1 MKKLKLNVFL
11 MIAISIGSLIIS
23 SCSKEKFISQEQ
35 NAKTTFIDV
44 TATNSTS
51 SKKGWWV
58 IADWD
63 WGRESRQCKS
73 GFGVCHWDWFPGWRL
88 VKTPLKDGQ
97 VRTPILYDDTLN
109 LHYVEFLLE
118 KDSYK
123 EEYLTIEKDLS
134 MDVTVEEETESIT
147 FSAGQYR
154 FDESLG
160 IYGGYRVN
168 AK

>member
-1 MKKLKLNVFL
+1 MKKLKLNAL
-11 MIAISIGSLIIS
+11 LIIAIATGSLIIY
-23 SCSKEKFISQEQ
+23 SCSKEQSDSKEQ

-97 VRTPILYDDTLN
+97 VRTPILFDETLK
-109 LHYVEFLLE
+109 LHYVEFLVE
-118 KDSYK
+118 EGSDK
-123 EEYLTIEKDLS
+123 EDFLTIDNDLS
-134 MDVTVEEETESIT
+134 MDVTIDDETEKIT
-147 FSAGQYR
+147 FGAGQYR

-160 IYGGYRVN
+160 EYGGYRVN